1 MHIPENYLS
10 PSTCGV
16 FTVAMVP
23 VWVHATKKVK
33 TELPKE
39 KLPLLGV
46 GAAFSFI
53 AMMFNVPMVGG
64 TTGHATG
71 AALLAILL
79 GPDAACLCM
88 SAALLLQAVLFGD
101 GGILSFGANCF
112 NMAFVIPYLS
122 YFIYTSLTK
131 ENCTNSKKVLNGAIA
146 SYIGL
151 NVAALLA
158 AIEFGVQPY
167 LFKDALG
174 NPLYCPYGLN
184 LSIPSMM
191 LGHLAVFGFVEAI
204 FTSGVLS
211 YIFKTQPELMNQA
224 KPSSS
229 KHTLYPLL
237 LVLILFVPVG
247 LLASGTA
254 WGEWGNEELES
265 MLGYVPQ
272 GILNGFSLESL
283 LPDYSVTGLSSTLG
297 YYLSAILGVGILI
310 LVFKLCFNKQ
320 KKKAI

>member
-16 FTVAMVP
+16 LAVAMVP
-23 VWVHATKKVK
+23 VWAHATKKVK
-33 TELPKE
+33 QEVSKE

-46 GAAFSFI
+46 GAAFSFV

-79 GPDAACLCM
+79 GPNAAVLCM

-112 NMAFVIPYLS
+112 NMAFIIPYLS
-122 YFIYTSLTK
+122 YFIYNSLIK
-131 ENCTNSKKVLNGAIA
+131 NNASNKKKIISAAIA

-151 NVAALLA
+151 NVAALFA
-158 AIEFGVQPY
+158 AIEFGIQPY
-167 LFKDALG
+167 LFKDSLG

-184 LSIPSMM
+184 VSIPSMM
-191 LGHLAVFGFVEAI
+191 LGHLLVFGFIEAI
-204 FTSGVLS
+204 FTSGVLA
-211 YIFKTQPELMNQA
+211 YVLKTEPELINDSNINSTK
-224 KPSSS
+224 KP
-229 KHTLYPLL
+229 LYYLL
-237 LVLILFVPVG
+237 LALIALVPIG

-254 WGEWGNEELES
+254 WGEWGNEELSE
-265 MLGYVPQ
+265 MLGYVPN

-283 LPDYSVTGLSSTLG
+283 FPDYSISGLSSVLG
-297 YYLSAILGVGILI
+297 YYLSAIIGVGVLI
-310 LVFKLCFNKQ
+310 IIFKLFAN
-320 KKKAI
+320 KKKSV